1 VIKFLYDLFIRI
13 YPFIIKVISPF
24 NPKAKLWTEGR
35 KDIMRQIEATVKPGD
50 DIIWMHCASLGEFE
64 QGRPVLEKLRIQY
77 THCKILVTFFSPSG
91 YEVRKDYKGADYVF
105 YLPMDNESTA
115 KRFID
120 HIKPK
125 LILLVKYEFW
135 YYYLS
140 EACKQRVPI
149 ILISGV
155 FRKDQIFFK
164 PHGKLHREMLACFQQ
179 IFVQN
184 QFSLDLLA
192 SIGFT
197 NNVSI
202 AGDTR
207 FDRVIEIAEN
217 FKPIAA
223 IEKFI
228 NSADVIVAGSTW
240 IEDDEELDHFANT
253 NPHIKFIIAPHNVG
267 KERIDECKKLY
278 KKSMVFSE
286 IKNEEFVEGKNV
298 LIIDSIGM
306 LSSLYKYA
314 TVCYVGGAFGDD
326 GVHNVLEAA
335 VYEKPVVFGPEF
347 EKYIEAEE
355 LIESGGGY
363 TIENALELE
372 KLFETLLQKDD
383 EYHSASKA
391 SKQYVYSR
399 RGSTEKIINY
409 IQENRLLTS

>member
-35 KDIMRQIEATVKPGD
+35 KDIMKQIEATVKPGD

-91 YEVRKDYKGADYVF
+91 YEVRKDYEGADYVF

-115 KRFID
+115 KRFIE

-192 SIGFT
+192 SIGFK

-228 NSADVIVAGSTW
+228 KSADVIVAGSTW
-240 IEDDEELDHFANT
+240 LEDDEELDHFANT
-253 NPHIKFIIAPHNVG
+253 NPHVKFIIAPHNVG
-267 KERIDECKKLY
+267 KERIDECRKLY
-278 KKSMVFSE
+278 RRSMVFSE

-314 TVCYVGGAFGDD
+314 TACYVGGAFGDD

-355 LIESGGGY
+355 LVESGGGF

-372 KLFETLLQKDD
+372 KLLETLLQKGD

-391 SKQYVYSR
+391 SKQYVYSK

>member
-13 YPFIIKVISPF
+13 YPFILKVLSPF

-64 QGRPVLEKLRIQY
+64 QGRPVLEKLRTLY
-77 THCKILVTFFSPSG
+77 KHCEILVTFFSPSG
-91 YEVRKDYKGADYVF
+91 YEVRKDYEGADYVF

-120 HIKPK
+120 HVKPK

-140 EACKQRVPI
+140 QACKQSIPL

-164 PHGKLHREMLACFQQ
+164 PHGKLHREMLGCFQQ

-184 QFSLDLLA
+184 EFSLDLLA
-192 SIGFT
+192 SIGFENT
-197 NNVSI
+197 VSI

-217 FKPIAA
+217 FKSISA
-223 IEKFI
+223 IEKFVKT
-228 NSADVIVAGSTW
+228 ADVIVAGSTW

-253 NPHIKFIIAPHNVG
+253 NPDIKFIIAPHNVG
-267 KERIDECKKLY
+267 KERIDECRKLY

-306 LSSLYKYA
+306 LSTLYKYA
-314 TVCYVGGAFGDD
+314 TICYVGGAFGDD

-355 LIESGGGY
+355 LIESGGGF
-363 TIENALELE
+363 TIDNALELE
-372 KLFETLLQKDD
+372 KLLEKLLQKGE
-383 EYHSASKA
+383 EYYSAAKA
-391 SKQYVYSR
+391 SKQYVYSKS
-399 RGSTEKIINY
+399 GSTEKIINY